1 MTAVIPE
8 EGSATVSLARAGQIL
23 GCSRSKAY
31 RLHKDGEFPV
41 RTVTIG
47 ATVRVP
53 VVLLERFLLGD
64 VEAVAS

>member
-1 MTAVIPE
+1 MSPVIPDK
-8 EGSATVSLARAGQIL
+8 GSATVSLARAGEIL

-41 RTVTIG
+41 STVTIG

-53 VVLLERFLLGD
+53 VVLLERFLLG
-64 VEAVAS
+64 EVAA